1 MKAKIFLS
9 YSELDKNKLKALR
22 SAIKKREGLDPIV
35 VSERRK
41 VGQSL
46 ADKVKECMQEA
57 DILIPILTR
66 KSIGSQWVNQEIGFA
81 EARKIPIVPLVEKS
95 LLDKLKGFIH
105 KQMDLSF
112 VFIGVKSD
120 SKKETRNFR
129 KCYGSAL
136 DYVAA
141 SSQITPTHH
150 VKRGKLRITKP
161 TEMYVS
167 SEYVEVSGENAK
179 PGAAI
184 IVITSLYGKHLALQ
198 KGHAI
203 ADNLGNWKY
212 DRCHLFNINKDR
224 IVYAIAV
231 DTVHEQRVRE
241 LIAYHRK
248 PPKDNAM
255 DLFQQILKNEQIPF
269 EISQGKKLVRRLLK
283 NVTGSLLGN

>member
-9 YSELDKNKLKALR
+9 YSELDKNKLKVLR
-22 SAIKKREGLDPIV
+22 SAVKKRQGLDPIV

-46 ADKVKECMQEA
+46 ADKVKECMREA
-57 DILIPILTR
+57 DCLIPILTR
-66 KSIGSQWVNQEIGFA
+66 KSIDSQWVNQEIGFA
-81 EARKIPIVPLVEKS
+81 EALKMPIVPLVEKS

-105 KQMDLSF
+105 KQMDLPF

-120 SKKETRNFR
+120 SKKEARNFR
-129 KCYGSAL
+129 KCYVSAL
-136 DYVAA
+136 DYVGS
-141 SSQITPTHH
+141 SSQITPTQYG
-150 VKRGKLRITKP
+150 KRGKLRITRP
-161 TEMYVS
+161 TETYVS
-167 SEYVEVSGENAK
+167 TEYVEVSGIYAK
-179 PGAAI
+179 PGAAV
-184 IVITSLYGKHLALQ
+184 IVITSLYDKHLAPQ

-241 LIAYHRK
+241 LLSYHRK
-248 PPKDNAM
+248 PPRDNAM
-255 DLFQQILKNEQIPF
+255 DFFVKILEREQIPF
-269 EISQGKKLVRRLLK
+269 EISPGKRLVRR
-283 NVTGSLLGN
+283 